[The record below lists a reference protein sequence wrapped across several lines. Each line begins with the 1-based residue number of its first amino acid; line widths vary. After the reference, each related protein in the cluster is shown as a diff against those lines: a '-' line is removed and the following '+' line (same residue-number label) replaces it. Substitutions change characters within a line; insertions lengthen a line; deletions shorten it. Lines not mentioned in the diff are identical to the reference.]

1 MYVYVCNSMML
12 TLIYHFKPDQDVFL
26 NLTEIFSVCLIHL
39 SLVHCSGQFILETV
53 NYVVLGVTPNL
64 SIKSWNDY
72 YLSQWLTKK
81 ANFTVS
87 IVPLLQCFF
96 TEKMCWESNT
106 CISLLSSCQWKIIS
120 SQYNL
125 SCIKGVGSN
134 SGERPLI
141 VKSPGRQIS
150 TIKLGVQR
158 SLWTVLKLNTITQG
172 FL

>member
-72 YLSQWLTKK
+72 YLSQ
-81 ANFTVS
+81 
-87 IVPLLQCFF
+87 
-96 TEKMCWESNT
+96 
-106 CISLLSSCQWKIIS
+106 
-120 SQYNL
+120 
-125 SCIKGVGSN
+125 
-134 SGERPLI
+134 
-141 VKSPGRQIS
+141 
-150 TIKLGVQR
+150 
-158 SLWTVLKLNTITQG
+158 
-172 FL
+172 